1 MHLIRGGAMKLT
13 KILDIVAKY
22 IDKCT
27 KEREKTREIGHLI
40 LDEKLNKKLGLP
52 PFTGKNPYRWM

>member
-1 MHLIRGGAMKLT
+1 MKLT

-40 LDEKLNKKLGLP
+40 IDEKLNKKLGLP
-52 PFTGKNPYRWM
+52 PFTGKNPYRWG